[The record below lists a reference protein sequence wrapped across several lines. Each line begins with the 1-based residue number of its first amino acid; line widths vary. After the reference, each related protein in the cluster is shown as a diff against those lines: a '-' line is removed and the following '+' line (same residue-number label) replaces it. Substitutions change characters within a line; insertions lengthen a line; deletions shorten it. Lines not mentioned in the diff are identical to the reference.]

1 MRMGEAHPKQSKAHS
16 MAKAGYINLAVES
29 PEGRRTHSFPPL
41 LRRNQRS
48 APLREN
54 VTAREVQESGLA
66 STSLPSTRCWVVVRR
81 CKHASER
88 GAWQRPPSDSWGG
101 PHTQTNSPNEQSAA
115 IHKTRGKGSS
125 FCKGDR
131 YPTPRT
137 LAKGIADPR
146 KPSPSPTNRSHESTA
161 DKYGT

>member
-48 APLREN
+48 ARLREN
-54 VTAREVQESGLA
+54 VTVREVQESGLA

-88 GAWQRPPSDSWGG
+88 RGMAETTIGFLGRAS
-101 PHTQTNSPNEQSAA
+101 HPN
-115 IHKTRGKGSS
+115 
-125 FCKGDR
+125 
-131 YPTPRT
+131 
-137 LAKGIADPR
+137 
-146 KPSPSPTNRSHESTA
+146 
-161 DKYGT
+161 

>member
-16 MAKAGYINLAVES
+16 MAKAGYISLAVES
-29 PEGRRTHSFPPL
+29 PEGAEHIASRHCFDATSAQRAFVRMSQCARCRKAGSHRRLCPALAVGWSSGAANM
-41 LRRNQRS
+41 RRN
-48 APLREN
+48 E
-54 VTAREVQESGLA
+54 
-66 STSLPSTRCWVVVRR
+66 
-81 CKHASER
+81 

-101 PHTQTNSPNEQSAA
+101 PHTQTNSTNEQSVA

-131 YPTPRT
+131 HPTPRT

-146 KPSPSPTNRSHESTA
+146 KPSPSPTNRSYESTA
-161 DKYGT
+161 DKYGA